1 MIRRIVLALA
11 APVLA
16 ILVAMAVSAA
26 MLAITGYSATEV
38 FRVIFTQG
46 FSRPYVVDTINRAAP
61 YYISGVAVAIGFKMN
76 LFNIGVEGQYK
87 LAALFAAAAGAAVTL
102 PAPLHLLFIFAV
114 AMAVGAA
121 WAAIPGL
128 LKAYRG
134 VSEVISSIM
143 LNATALGVGAFFL
156 GRWLRQPA
164 EESPVLGT
172 RPIPVSGRMPTLNG
186 VLGGIGID
194 VPDAIRVQS
203 YIFVAVV
210 VGILYY
216 LLIWRS
222 RYGFDLRA
230 TGSNPDAA
238 AASGVSARRMIITAM
253 LLSGAVA
260 GLIGLNNVMG
270 PAARYSDVSVVSGLG
285 FTGIAIALLGRNN
298 PIGIA
303 FAALLWAFM
312 DAVQAPLSVAQL
324 PKQITAIM
332 QGITVLSVVIAYE
345 VVRRVSARQELSG
358 LKREVTAGGAPPT
371 IDAAGSNDAGN
382 SGSGPEVA
390 PA

>member
-1 MIRRIVLALA
+1 MIRRITLALIAPALALA
-11 APVLA
+11 VA
-16 ILVAMAVSAA
+16 IAVSSL
-26 MLAITGYSATEV
+26 MLVITGNSAREV
-38 FRVIFTQG
+38 FHVIFTEG
-46 FSRPYVVDTINRAAP
+46 FSRAVMVETVNRAAP

-102 PAPLHLLFIFAV
+102 PGPLHLVFIMVV

-128 LKAYRG
+128 LRAYRG

-156 GRWLRQPA
+156 TRWLRQPA
-164 EESPVLGT
+164 SESPVLGT
-172 RPIPVSGRMPTLNG
+172 KPLPLSARMPTLNDALR
-186 VLGGIGID
+186 VIGIN

-203 YIFVAVV
+203 YVFVALA
-210 VGILYY
+210 VGIAYY

-230 TGSNPDAA
+230 TGSNPEAA
-238 AASGVSARRMIITAM
+238 TASGVNAKRMIITAM

-260 GLIGLNNVMG
+260 GLIGLNNVLG
-270 PAARYSDVSVVSGLG
+270 PAGRYSDVSVVGGLG

-312 DAVQAPLSVAQL
+312 DAVQTPLSTAQL
-324 PKQITAIM
+324 PKQITSIM

-345 VVRRVSARQELSG
+345 VVRRVAARQELSG
-358 LKREVTAGGAPPT
+358 LKREVTAGGAQPT
-371 IDAAGSNDAGN
+371 PGAP
-382 SGSGPEVA
+382 SGPSGPEVA

>member
-1 MIRRIVLALA
+1 MIRRITLALA

-16 ILVAMAVSAA
+16 IAVAMAVSAL
-26 MLAITGYSATEV
+26 MLALTDYSARDV
-38 FRVIFTQG
+38 FHVIFTDG
-46 FSRPYVVDTINRAAP
+46 LTRTNLVTTVNRAAP

-87 LAALFAAAAGAAVTL
+87 LAALFGAAAAAAVEL
-102 PAPLHLLFIFAV
+102 PAPLHILLTFLV
-114 AMAVGAA
+114 AMLVGAA
-121 WAAIPGL
+121 WASIPGL

-156 GRWLRQPA
+156 QRWLRAPA
-164 EESPVLGT
+164 TESPVLGT
-172 RPIPVSGRMPTLNG
+172 KTISSSGHLPSLNG
-186 VLGGIGID
+186 VLGAIGID
-194 VPDAIRVQS
+194 VPDATRVQS
-203 YIFVAVV
+203 YLIVAAL
-210 VGILYY
+210 VGVAYY

-222 RYGFDLRA
+222 SYGFDLRA
-230 TGSNPDAA
+230 TGSNAEAA
-238 AASGVSARRMIITAM
+238 TASGVNAKRMIITAM
-253 LLSGAVA
+253 LLSGATA
-260 GLIGLNNVMG
+260 GLIGLNNIMG
-270 PAARYSDVSVVSGLG
+270 PAARYTDVSVVSGLG

-312 DAVQAPLSVAQL
+312 DAVQTPLSSADL
-324 PKQITAIM
+324 PKQITSIM

-345 VVRRVSARQELSG
+345 AVRRISARQELAG
-358 LKREVTAGGAPPT
+358 LRREVTAGGAAPPPT
-371 IDAAGSNDAGN
+371 TGQPGGA
-382 SGSGPEVA
+382 GPEVA